1 MTDAA
6 PLTVRIGR
14 LRVRGVN
21 QAQAVALASALR
33 ESLAQRLAADP
44 GALASV
50 GGVERLRFTLP
61 ATPVPGPGALGRA
74 AGLHIAAALS
84 APGGGR

>member
-1 MTDAA
+1 MTDGS
-6 PLTVRIGR
+6 PLTVHIGR

-44 GALASV
+44 GALGAA
-50 GGVERLRFTLP
+50 GADRLRLTLP
-61 ATPVPGPGALGRA
+61 AAQVQGPAALGRA
-74 AGLHIAAALS
+74 AGVGIAAALV
-84 APGGGR
+84 AGRGGL